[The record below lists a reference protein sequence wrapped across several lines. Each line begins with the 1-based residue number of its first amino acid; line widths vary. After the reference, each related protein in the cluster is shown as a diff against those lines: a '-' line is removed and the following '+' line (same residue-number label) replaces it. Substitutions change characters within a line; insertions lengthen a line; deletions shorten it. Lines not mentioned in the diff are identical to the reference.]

1 MDISLNNGANK
12 GLGVR
17 HETLDASLVSGL
29 ASAATQQPTQL
40 AAQSPS
46 PLTITHA
53 TATPEDI
60 AAAEIPDA
68 ALSRDDALGKLV
80 SGVFSLQPPPM
91 PAFQDMG

>member
-1 MDISLNNGANK
+1 MDISLNNGANR

-17 HETLDASLVSGL
+17 QETLDASLVSGL
-29 ASAATQQPTQL
+29 ASAATQSPNQL

-46 PLTITHA
+46 LLTITHA

-80 SGVFSLQPPPM
+80 SGVFSRPPPPR